1 MSESK
6 SGRHIT
12 FFNAR
17 LTSTISISLVLFIL
31 GIVVLMGILATRLS
45 MYVKENMGFS
55 IVLKENVKES
65 QVKKLQKKLDIAPYV
80 RATQYISKEDA
91 LKELEVE
98 LGENPKDLL
107 GFNPLQASIEV
118 KLRSDYA
125 HPDSLVWI
133 EKGLRKGTVAIDDIV
148 YQKDLIQLVN
158 DNIRRISF
166 MLLGLAVV
174 LMLISFALISNTIR
188 LGAYSKRFII
198 HTMKLVG
205 ATPAFIRKP
214 FIISNIINGII
225 GAFIAM
231 ALLSGC
237 VYYLLTEFDNLY
249 TLIDISS
256 LFWVFVIVLLLG
268 VVLTAISAW
277 FAVNRYIRMD
287 RDNLYYV
294 QNHRK

>member
-55 IVLKENVKES
+55 IVLKENVTES

-198 HTMKLVG
+198 QTMKLVG

-294 QNHRK
+294 

>member
-31 GIVVLMGILATRLS
+31 GIIVLMGILATRLS

-214 FIISNIINGII
+214 FIISNIVNGII

-294 QNHRK
+294 

>member
-17 LTSTISISLVLFIL
+17 LTSIISISLVLFIL

-268 VVLTAISAW
+268 VVLTAFSASH
-277 FAVNRYIRMD
+277 IPP
-287 RDNLYYV
+287 
-294 QNHRK
+294 

>member
-31 GIVVLMGILATRLS
+31 GIIVLMGILATRLS

-158 DNIRRISF
+158 DNIRRISL

-256 LFWVFVIVLLLG
+256 LLWVFVIVLLLG

-294 QNHRK
+294 

>member
-65 QVKKLQKKLDIAPYV
+65 QVKRLQKKLDIAPYV

-294 QNHRK
+294 

>member
-214 FIISNIINGII
+214 LIISNIINGII

-294 QNHRK
+294 

>member
-148 YQKDLIQLVN
+148 YQKVLIQLVN

-294 QNHRK
+294 

>member
-31 GIVVLMGILATRLS
+31 GIIVLMGILATRLS

-158 DNIRRISF
+158 DNIRRISL

-214 FIISNIINGII
+214 FIISNIVNGII

-256 LFWVFVIVLLLG
+256 LLWVFVIVLLLG

-294 QNHRK
+294 

>member
-31 GIVVLMGILATRLS
+31 GIIVLMGILATRLS

-158 DNIRRISF
+158 DNIRRISL

-214 FIISNIINGII
+214 FIISNIVNGII

-256 LFWVFVIVLLLG
+256 LLWVFVIVLLLG

-287 RDNLYYV
+287 RDNLYNV
-294 QNHRK
+294 

>member
-166 MLLGLAVV
+166 MLLGLAFV

-231 ALLSGC
+231 ELLSGS

-294 QNHRK
+294 

>member
-65 QVKKLQKKLDIAPYV
+65 QVKKLQKNLDIAPYV

-237 VYYLLTEFDNLY
+237 VSYLLTGFDNLD
-249 TLIDISS
+249 DISC

-294 QNHRK
+294 

>member
-17 LTSTISISLVLFIL
+17 LTSTISISLVLFIV

-294 QNHRK
+294 

>member
-188 LGAYSKRFII
+188 LGTYSKRFII

-294 QNHRK
+294 

>member
-45 MYVKENMGFS
+45 MYVKESMGFS

-294 QNHRK
+294 

>member
-205 ATPAFIRKP
+205 ATPAFIHKP

-294 QNHRK
+294 

>member
-148 YQKDLIQLVN
+148 YQIDLIQLVN

-294 QNHRK
+294 

>member
-107 GFNPLQASIEV
+107 GFNPLQAS
-118 KLRSDYA
+118 
-125 HPDSLVWI
+125 I

-294 QNHRK
+294 

>member
-133 EKGLRKGTVAIDDIV
+133 EKGLRKGNVAIDDIV

-294 QNHRK
+294 

>member
-55 IVLKENVKES
+55 IVLQENVKES

-294 QNHRK
+294 

>member
-31 GIVVLMGILATRLS
+31 GIIVLMGILATRLS

-133 EKGLRKGTVAIDDIV
+133 EKGLRKGTVAINDIV

-158 DNIRRISF
+158 DNIRRISL

-214 FIISNIINGII
+214 FIISNIVNGII

-256 LFWVFVIVLLLG
+256 LLWVFVIVLLLG

-294 QNHRK
+294 

>member
-205 ATPAFIRKP
+205 ATPAFICKP

-294 QNHRK
+294 

>member
-17 LTSTISISLVLFIL
+17 LTSTISISSVLFIL

-294 QNHRK
+294 

>member
-45 MYVKENMGFS
+45 MFVKENMGFS

-294 QNHRK
+294 

>member
-65 QVKKLQKKLDIAPYV
+65 QVKKLQKKLNIAPYV

-294 QNHRK
+294 

>member
-31 GIVVLMGILATRLS
+31 GIIVLMGILATRLS

-294 QNHRK
+294 

>member
-98 LGENPKDLL
+98 LGESPKDLL

-166 MLLGLAVV
+166 LLLGLAVV

-294 QNHRK
+294 

>member
-166 MLLGLAVV
+166 MLLGLAVADGK
-174 LMLISFALISNTIR
+174 ISFALISNTIR

-277 FAVNRYIRMD
+277 FAVIKRA
-287 RDNLYYV
+287 L
-294 QNHRK
+294 

>member
-31 GIVVLMGILATRLS
+31 GIIVLIGILATRLS

-214 FIISNIINGII
+214 FIISNIVNGII

-256 LFWVFVIVLLLG
+256 LLWVFVIVLLLG

-294 QNHRK
+294 

>member
-277 FAVNRYIRMD
+277 FAVNRSIRMD

-294 QNHRK
+294 

>member
-205 ATPAFIRKP
+205 ATPAFILKP

-294 QNHRK
+294 

>member
-6 SGRHIT
+6 SGRHFT

-294 QNHRK
+294 

>member
-98 LGENPKDLL
+98 LGEYPKDLL

-294 QNHRK
+294 

>member
-55 IVLKENVKES
+55 IVLKENVTES
-65 QVKKLQKKLDIAPYV
+65 QVKKLQKKLDTAPYV

-294 QNHRK
+294 

>member
-277 FAVNRYIRMD
+277 FAVNPVSYTH
-287 RDNLYYV
+287 LTLPTT
-294 QNHRK
+294 

>member
-148 YQKDLIQLVN
+148 YQKDLMQLVN
-158 DNIRRISF
+158 DNIRRISL

-214 FIISNIINGII
+214 FIISNIVNGII

-256 LFWVFVIVLLLG
+256 LLWVFVIVLLLG

-294 QNHRK
+294 

>member
-214 FIISNIINGII
+214 FIVSNIINGII

-294 QNHRK
+294 

>member
-31 GIVVLMGILATRLS
+31 GIVVLMGILASRLS

-294 QNHRK
+294 

>member
-205 ATPAFIRKP
+205 ATHAFIRKP

-294 QNHRK
+294 